1 MRYGRSVPITERINC
16 KQRAGQ
22 LRVSRDAL
30 DVLRELILDAIRE
43 DEAP

>member
-1 MRYGRSVPITERINC
+1 MTERINR

-22 LRVSRDAL
+22 LRVSRYAL
-30 DVLRELILDAIRE
+30 DVLRELILDAIRK

>member
-1 MRYGRSVPITERINC
+1 MKCGRRGPMTVRINR

-30 DVLRELILDAIRE
+30 DVLRELILDAIRK

>member
-1 MRYGRSVPITERINC
+1 MTEPINR

-22 LRVSRDAL
+22 LRVSLDAL

>member
-1 MRYGRSVPITERINC
+1 MTKRINR

-22 LRVSRDAL
+22 LRVSRNAL
-30 DVLRELILDAIRE
+30 DVLRELILDAIHK